1 MQGALCPLADYLSC
15 VKCKQVLADRIHE
28 VVVQWA
34 LLKVCLHQR
43 GMRLVILEILS
54 DLLLDACLD
63 VGCGGRYDL
72 AAIPEERVCKHIC
85 IIANPRFRIVAISSP
100 IA

>member
-1 MQGALCPLADYLSC
+1 MQGPLSPLADHLSC
-15 VKCKQVLADRIHE
+15 VKCKQPLANRIHE

-34 LLKVCLHQR
+34 LMKVCLHQH
-43 GMRLVILEILS
+43 GTRLVFLEILS

-63 VGCGGRYDL
+63 VDCRGRYDL
-72 AAIPEERVCKHIC
+72 VAIPEERVCGYIC